1 MWLFY
6 LVAHHVTV
14 ACMGVFISLL
24 LGPDEDEEDGCEVEH
39 KEEFAVTV
47 YKR

>member
-1 MWLFY
+1 
-6 LVAHHVTV
+6 
-14 ACMGVFISLL
+14 MGVFISLL
-24 LGPDEDEEDGCEVEH
+24 LGPDDDDDDDDDEVEP